1 MLILFH
7 SISLYSI
14 LNQINAAFVSI
25 QDLNKIKPYNIFL
38 HLEYSAALCNT

>member
-14 LNQINAAFVSI
+14 LDQINAAFVSI
-25 QDLNKIKPYNIFL
+25 QDLNK
-38 HLEYSAALCNT
+38 